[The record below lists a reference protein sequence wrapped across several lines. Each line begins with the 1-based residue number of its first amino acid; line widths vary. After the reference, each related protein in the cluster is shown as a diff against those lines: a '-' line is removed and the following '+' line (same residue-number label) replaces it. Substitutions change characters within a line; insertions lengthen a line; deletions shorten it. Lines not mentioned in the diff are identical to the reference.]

1 MKDPIQRYFQVGLV
15 SSMMYAP
22 MLSEGP
28 TAWAKL
34 VRAIAVDDYFD
45 VVEINPLP
53 NDEVRRE
60 VKDLVAQSHMKLVQN
75 AHGRLLAAGLNPNDV
90 DEAGRQA
97 AEDALMKGVDEAA
110 SMGSAT
116 MGMLSGRW
124 TPETREECF
133 RQLVKTVVNVCKYAQ
148 TKGILVELEV
158 FDHDIAKCSLLGP
171 APLAERFAAE
181 VRCHCPNFGLMVDLS
196 HIPMTYETSAQV
208 ISTLRPYI
216 THFHFGNTVCTDP
229 KAEAYGDE
237 HPRFGF
243 PGSSN
248 DTAQVVEFLR
258 ALRENGFFCP
268 QNPYI
273 LTYEVKPWKNEDID
287 VIIANSKRVLN
298 RAWALLED

>member
-15 SSMMYAP
+15 SAMMYAP
-22 MLSEGP
+22 MLKEGP
-28 TAWAKL
+28 SAWAKL
-34 VRAIAVDDYFD
+34 IRAIAVDDYFD
-45 VVEINPLP
+45 VVEVNPLP
-53 NDEVRRE
+53 SDEVRKE
-60 VKDLVAQSHMKLVQN
+60 VADLVAQSHMKLVQN
-75 AHGRLLAAGLNPNDV
+75 AHGRLMAAGLNPNDV

-110 SMGSAT
+110 AMGSTT

-171 APLAERFAAE
+171 APLAARFAAE
-181 VRCHCPNFGLMVDLS
+181 VRCQCPNFGLMVDLS

-208 ISTLRPYI
+208 ISVLRPYI

-229 KAEAYGDE
+229 NAEAYGDE

-248 DTAQVVEFLR
+248 DTAEVVEFLR
-258 ALRENGFFCP
+258 VLRENGFFCP
-268 QNPYI
+268 QDPYI
-273 LTYEVKPWKNEDID
+273 LTYEVKPWKDENID

>member
-1 MKDPIQRYFQVGLV
+1 MKDPIQRYFKVGLV
-15 SSMMYAP
+15 SGMMYAP
-22 MLSEGP
+22 MMKEGP
-28 TAWAKL
+28 SAWPKL
-34 VRAIAVDDYFD
+34 VRAIAKDDYFD
-45 VVEINPLP
+45 VVEVNPLP

-60 VKDLVAQSHMKLVQN
+60 VAALAEQAHMTLVQN
-75 AHGRLLAAGLNPNDV
+75 AHGRLMAAGLNPNDV

-97 AEDALMKGVDEAA
+97 AEDALIKGVDEAA
-110 SMGSAT
+110 AMGSKT

-124 TPETREECF
+124 SAETRELCF
-133 RQLVKTVVNVCKYAQ
+133 HQLVKTVVNVCKYAQ

-171 APLAERFAAE
+171 APLAARFAAE
-181 VRCHCPNFGLMVDLS
+181 VLSQVPNFGLMVDLS
-196 HIPMTYETSAQV
+196 HFPMTYETSAQV

-229 KAEAYGDE
+229 GAEAYGDE

-248 DTAQVVEFLR
+248 DTAEVVEFLR
-258 ALRENGFFCP
+258 ALRDNGFFRKE
-268 QNPYI
+268 NPYI

-287 VIIANSKRVLN
+287 VVIANSKRVLN
-298 RAWALLED
+298 RAWAMLAD

>member
-1 MKDPIQRYFQVGLV
+1 MRDPIQRYFQVGLV
-15 SSMMYAP
+15 SGMMYAP
-22 MLSEGP
+22 MMKEGP
-28 TAWAKL
+28 SAWPKL
-34 VRAIAVDDYFD
+34 VREIAKDDYFD
-45 VVEINPLP
+45 VVEVNPLP
-53 NDEVRRE
+53 NDEVRQE
-60 VKDLVAQSHMKLVQN
+60 VAALAAQGHMRLVQN
-75 AHGRLLAAGLNPNDV
+75 AHGRLMAAGLNPNDV

-97 AEDALMKGVDEAA
+97 AEDALIKGVDEAA
-110 SMGSAT
+110 SLGSQT

-124 TPETREECF
+124 TPETRELCF
-133 RQLVKTVVNVCKYAQ
+133 KQLVKTVVNVCKYAQ

-171 APLAERFAAE
+171 APFAARFAAE
-181 VRCHCPNFGLMVDLS
+181 VLSQVPNFGLMVDLS

-229 KAEAYGDE
+229 AAEAYGDE

-248 DTAQVVEFLR
+248 DTAEVVEFLR
-258 ALRENGFFCP
+258 ALRDNGFFCAE
-268 QNPYI
+268 NPYI
-273 LTYEVKPWKNEDID
+273 LTYEVKPWKDEDIA
-287 VIIANSKRVLN
+287 VVVANSKRVLN